1 MRKARLHARL
11 PADLFHLRET
21 RGAEI
26 DLLVE
31 AGERLLAVE
40 VKSGATVATEHLAT
54 LRRFVENR
62 MEDPGQAHRE
72 IVARLVH
79 GGRDRQRR
87 SDVDVI
93 PWREVQQVEW

>member
-1 MRKARLHARL
+1 MDLWTVVWAGGYPRVHDRR

-31 AGERLLAVE
+31 AGARLLAVE
-40 VKSGATVATEHLAT
+40 VKSGAPVVAEHLAT

-72 IVARLVH
+72 RYQLRPRAR
-79 GGRDRQRR
+79 R
-87 SDVDVI
+87 
-93 PWREVQQVEW
+93 